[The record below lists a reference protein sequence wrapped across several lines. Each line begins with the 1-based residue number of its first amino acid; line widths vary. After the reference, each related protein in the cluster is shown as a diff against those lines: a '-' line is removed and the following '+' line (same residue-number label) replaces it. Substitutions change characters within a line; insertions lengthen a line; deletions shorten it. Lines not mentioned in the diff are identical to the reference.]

1 MGSPA
6 ETARFAVVD
15 VETSGLSVRR
25 HHVLQIGV
33 VLLDDQYEVIHR
45 WSSLVGPRLRW
56 WFRVG
61 PKRIH
66 GLRRRDVRRAPNGAE
81 VLRSLATLTAGT
93 TIVAHNAAFDTAFL
107 SKAARRYGV
116 ELPLTTPLC
125 TLTISR
131 KLDPQRQLSHRLG
144 DLCTR
149 YDVPLVRAHD
159 ALSDA
164 EATAGVLPH
173 LLRAQQAAQQAALQA
188 AQQAAE
194 IDQRPAS

>member
-25 HHVLQIGV
+25 HHVLQVGV
-33 VLLDDQYEVIHR
+33 VLLDDHYEVIHR

-93 TIVAHNAAFDTAFL
+93 TIVAHNASFDTAFL
-107 SKAARRYGV
+107 AKAARRYGV
-116 ELPLTTPLC
+116 ELPLASPLC

-144 DLCTR
+144 DLCSR

-188 AQQAAE
+188 AE
-194 IDQRPAS
+194 TDQRPAS